1 MSIYTHRAGNLAG
14 TPDWQLD
21 RMYET
26 DTEKV
31 LEKVYAE
38 DEIDDSHIKSE
49 FNRASYHLGQAVD
62 HLIRAAKYAEQF
74 DREKPI
80 DDLIEKLDDDIPWE
94 MSKILK
100 ALKEGA

>member
-1 MSIYTHRAGNLAG
+1 MSIDVRRAGDVIG

-26 DTEKV
+26 DTERV

-38 DEIDDSHIKSE
+38 DEFDDSHVKSE
-49 FNRASYHLGQAVD
+49 FNIASYHLGQAVD
-62 HLIRAAKYAEQF
+62 HLIRAARDAE
-74 DREKPI
+74 RYGMEKPI

-94 MSKILK
+94 MSQILK
-100 ALKEGA
+100 QLREGA